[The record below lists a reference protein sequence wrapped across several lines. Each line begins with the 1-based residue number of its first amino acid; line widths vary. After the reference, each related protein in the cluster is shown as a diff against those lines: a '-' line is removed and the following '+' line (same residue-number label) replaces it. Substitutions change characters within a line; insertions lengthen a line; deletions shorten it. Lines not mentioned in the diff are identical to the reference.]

1 MSEDLQN
8 YEMVSIYRLNAD
20 DQERLLNRQRE
31 CVFNWC
37 TKDEWPV
44 GVIMSYI
51 WRKGRV
57 WLTGGAHR
65 HRISA
70 VRRNPKVSVVITSTG
85 TDLGP
90 SKTIT
95 IKGRCVVHE
104 DRETKDWFYPDF
116 ARALRP
122 EEEAAKAFQ
131 EMLDSPLAGG
141 AGGGAGEVHH
151 LRRRKDVGA
160 HRRHL
165 RPCRVGGALG
175 VRHRAPAAGNQAA
188 APVGG
193 PARWVAQHRRRSPIL
208 AAGPS

>member
-70 VRRNPKVSVVITSTG
+70 CGATPRCPWSSPAPARTWGRPRPSPSRAAAWCMRTGRPRTGSTRTSPRPAPRRGGRQGVSG
-85 TDLGP
+85 NAGL
-90 SKTIT
+90 
-95 IKGRCVVHE
+95 
-104 DRETKDWFYPDF
+104 
-116 ARALRP
+116 
-122 EEEAAKAFQ
+122 
-131 EMLDSPLAGG
+131 PLAGG

-165 RPCRVGGALG
+165 GPCRVGGALG

-193 PARWVAQHRRRSPIL
+193 PARWVAPQHRRRSPIL